1 MMIACV
7 VFPRQAWQA
16 LGDMSQTTAMAEFVK
31 QLDSLCPLFRPFTEA
46 HNAEKQEQER
56 KRYSTKSMSSDFQSL
71 EKIRQQNIDVF
82 HLSCPCSVH
91 FVIWIFMQKSVF
103 LQVRKR
109 KFV

>member
-1 MMIACV
+1 MIILCV

-56 KRYSTKSMSSDFQSL
+56 KRYSNKSMSSDVQSF
-71 EKIRQQNIDVF
+71 ERIRLQNNDVF
-82 HLSCPCSVH
+82 IKLS
-91 FVIWIFMQKSVF
+91 M
-103 LQVRKR
+103 
-109 KFV
+109 